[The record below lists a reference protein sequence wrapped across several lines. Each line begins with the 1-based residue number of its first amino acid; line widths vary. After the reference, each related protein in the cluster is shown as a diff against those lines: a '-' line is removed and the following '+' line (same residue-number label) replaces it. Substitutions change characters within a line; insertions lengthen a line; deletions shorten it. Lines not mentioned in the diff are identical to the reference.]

1 MTGLQALMDLTTH
14 RPAPDDPPELVA
26 FWQDWRARVLDC
38 LAGEGSQLAAQ
49 AAVTAHAYADRLT
62 AAAAHAA

>member
-1 MTGLQALMDLTTH
+1 MSGLEELMDLTTH
-14 RPAPDDPPELVA
+14 RPGPDTPPELVA
-26 FWQDWRARVLDC
+26 AWQQRRAAVLDH

-62 AAAAHAA
+62 AQAA